1 MEAQKTA
8 TKKYNH
14 RPTSKNFQINIR
26 FTKEQKDMLSIQVK
40 NSGLTMTEYLLNLI
54 KNDSEL
60 NTNKK

>member
-1 MEAQKTA
+1 MKAQKPTP
-8 TKKYNH
+8 KKINH

-54 KNDSEL
+54 KNDSAW
-60 NTNKK
+60 NTSKK